1 MRQERGQL
9 MKKNRY
15 IFTGS
20 KLYKITKV
28 DNELISVIPTA
39 KKMTHKLASK
49 TYHKAQLE
57 SLGYI
62 IC

>member
-1 MRQERGQL
+1 